1 VSITSLSRARRG
13 LTAAV
18 AGGALVAGALAY
30 QAPAQAAAPTNDNFA
45 NAVVISGTS
54 VTLTAS
60 NADATTETGEPLDM
74 GYGWSLGASIWY
86 RWTAPV
92 TADYAVSTAG
102 SDFDTELGV
111 YTGSSV
117 GALTRVVSDDE
128 DFANDS
134 TSGVGFAAT
143 AGTTYLI
150 QVAGYQGGGGVATG
164 TVKLSLGQAAVA
176 GTMTYDPTAD
186 PADAPL
192 AGCLGFFTDA
202 SDPIGSLVAS
212 GCGIGTPGSVSAY
225 AAGLVPAGSYYV
237 EASSGGSTATYYPGV
252 ADVTQAT
259 KVSIPGGGCTLTGL
273 NVNFETGA
281 FTAPSGKTCPLSP
294 ACISAKSAAGS
305 ATAALAS
312 DKAALAKDKH
322 AVKKLKKKI
331 KKAKKHHKST
341 TKLHKKLKKAK
352 KKATK
357 ATKKVHTATAGLTTA
372 QRNVTASC

>member
-30 QAPAQAAAPTNDNFA
+30 QAPAQAAGPTNDNFA
-45 NAVVISGTS
+45 NAAVISGTA

-60 NADATTETGEPLDM
+60 NEGATIETGEPLDM

-117 GALTRVVSDDE
+117 GALTRVVSNDE
-128 DFANDS
+128 DLGSDD

-150 QVAGYQGGGGVATG
+150 QVAGYQSGSAATG

-176 GTMTYDPTAD
+176 GSMTYDSTAD

-202 SDPIGSLVAS
+202 SDPDGSLVAS
-212 GCGIGTPGSVSAY
+212 GCGIGTPGAVSAY
-225 AAGLVPAGSYYV
+225 AVGLVPAGSYYV
-237 EASSGGSTATYYPGV
+237 EALSGGSTPNFYPGV
-252 ADVTQAT
+252 TDATQAT
-259 KVSIPGGGCTLTGL
+259 KITIPGGGCTLTGL
-273 NVNFETGA
+273 NVNFNTGA
-281 FTAPSGKTCPLSP
+281 FTAPTGKTCPLSP
-294 ACISAKSAAGS
+294 A
-305 ATAALAS
+305 
-312 DKAALAKDKH
+312 
-322 AVKKLKKKI
+322 
-331 KKAKKHHKST
+331 
-341 TKLHKKLKKAK
+341 
-352 KKATK
+352 
-357 ATKKVHTATAGLTTA
+357 
-372 QRNVTASC
+372 